1 MTLSVSGIDRGQ
13 TEEAYALGY
22 THRQT
27 FFRIILPQSMKVFL
41 LTYTDEVVELIKVT
55 SVVGYIA
62 VSDLTKVDDII
73 RSNTYEA
80 VFPLLAVAVICFAII
95 WGAAALLKVL

>member
-1 MTLSVSGIDRGQ
+1 MKRRG
-13 TEEAYALGY
+13 
-22 THRQT
+22 RQE
-27 FFRIILPQSMKVFL
+27 FRIILPQSMKVFL

-80 VFPLLAVAVICFAII
+80 VFPLLDVAVICFAIT